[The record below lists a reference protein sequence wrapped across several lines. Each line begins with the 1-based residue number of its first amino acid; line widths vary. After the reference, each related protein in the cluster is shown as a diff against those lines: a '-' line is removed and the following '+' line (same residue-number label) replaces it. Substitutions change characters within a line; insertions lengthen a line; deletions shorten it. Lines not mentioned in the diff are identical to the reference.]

1 MVEDELL
8 EEKAQSIKEIV
19 EEEVEMA
26 PHHKS
31 RKKRGKDGVGLSKTP
46 AQERTF

>member
-8 EEKAQSIKEIV
+8 EEKAQSIKETM

-26 PHHKS
+26 SHRKS
-31 RKKRGKDGVGLSKTP
+31 KKRGGEGYMGLG
-46 AQERTF
+46 